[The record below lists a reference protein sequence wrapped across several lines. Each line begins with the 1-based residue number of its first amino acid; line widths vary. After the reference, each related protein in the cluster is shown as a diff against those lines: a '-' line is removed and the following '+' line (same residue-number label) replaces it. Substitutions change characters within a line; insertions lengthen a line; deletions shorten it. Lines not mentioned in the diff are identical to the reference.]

1 MIDCDYIV
9 LYTFDQLQEVASF
22 RTVALPR
29 DMENYKNELEK
40 QYLAKLLEKQ
50 KGQDNQENSSKSI
63 LFSYFAFNILFVC
76 HLMKKR
82 FNLLFF
88 LLI

>member
-9 LYTFDQLQEVASF
+9 LYTFDQLQEVSSF

-40 QYLAKLLEKQ
+40 QYLAKLAEKQ
-50 KGQDNQENSSKSI
+50 KGQNNQENSSKKKSI
-63 LFSYFAFNILFVC
+63 Y
-76 HLMKKR
+76 
-82 FNLLFF
+82 F
-88 LLI
+88 LLHF